1 MVPAPRRHRP
11 RRPVR
16 VTAALLMVP
25 ALTVAG
31 CARAYQAQ
39 GGGEQVPFC
48 TGYRAYDALRE
59 PAPADRSAVLTYVQ
73 GVVRVMDRID
83 TTQKAGGRPVPAPI
97 VADLRQ
103 LRVAT
108 EAFGRAYA
116 SAQTPGARAAAVSA
130 FTADSAYADA
140 DAVVGQFYG
149 NACVFK
155 APSGGG

>member
-1 MVPAPRRHRP
+1 MAPAPRRYWPP
-11 RRPVR
+11 RRVW
-16 VTAALLMVP
+16 VTAAMLIAP
-25 ALTVAG
+25 AVTVSG

-59 PAPADRSAVLTYVQ
+59 PDPADRSAVLTYVQ
-73 GVVRVMDRID
+73 GVVHRID
-83 TTQKAGGRPVPAPI
+83 TTQKAGGRAVPAPI

-103 LRVAT
+103 ARVAT

-116 SAQTPGARAAAVSA
+116 SAQTPTARAEAVSA
-130 FTADSAYADA
+130 FTADLPYADA
-140 DAVVGQFYG
+140 DAAVGQFYG